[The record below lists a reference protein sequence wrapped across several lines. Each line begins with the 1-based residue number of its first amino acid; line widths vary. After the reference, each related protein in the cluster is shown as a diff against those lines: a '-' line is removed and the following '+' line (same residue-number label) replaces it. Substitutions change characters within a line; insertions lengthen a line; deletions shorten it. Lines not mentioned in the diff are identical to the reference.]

1 MNLSAVRDFIEGVA
15 EKAKPFLQD
24 IGYFV
29 SEKSSPYVQKVEE
42 NVTRNWKTYLEEY
55 IFIGLIML
63 SLVGVFIS
71 DFSPII
77 TFWFWLTMIPV
88 FGATAILS
96 AWSHGL
102 ESNVSVTRLVLSQ
115 IVHWGGAVIALVTT
129 YSLWATGRFTDEHT
143 GYIILLL
150 LALTTF
156 TAGLHV
162 GWRFYVAGIFLFI
175 GGIITTHVKE
185 YIWILLL
192 VLMVPLAIFGI
203 VWEKLRKKASPASN
217 E

>member
-1 MNLSAVRDFIEGVA
+1 MNTSQLKDLIE
-15 EKAKPFLQD
+15 D
-24 IGYFV
+24 V
-29 SEKSSPYVQKVEE
+29 SEVGEAYLRKIQERVARTSAPYVQHVEE

-55 IFIGLIML
+55 IFVGLILL

-77 TFWFWLTMIPV
+77 TFWYWLTMIPL

-143 GYIILLL
+143 GYIILIL

-162 GWRFYVAGIFLFI
+162 GWRFYIAGIFLFI
-175 GGIITTHVKE
+175 GGIITTHIRE
-185 YIWILLL
+185 YVWVLLL

-203 VWEKLRKKASPASN
+203 VWEKIRKKS
-217 E
+217 

>member
-1 MNLSAVRDFIEGVA
+1 MNLSAVRDVIEIVA
-15 EKAKPFLQD
+15 EKVKPPLQD
-24 IGYFV
+24 LGYLV
-29 SEKSSPYVQKVEE
+29 TEKSQPYVQTVED
-42 NVTRNWKTYLEEY
+42 NVTRHWKIYLEEY
-55 IFIGLIML
+55 IFIGLILL

-77 TFWFWLTMIPV
+77 TFWFWLTMIPL

-102 ESNVSVTRLVLSQ
+102 ESNVSVTRLILTQ
-115 IVHWGGAVIALVTT
+115 IIHWGGAIIALVTT

-156 TAGLHV
+156 TAGVHA
-162 GWRFYVAGIFLFI
+162 GWRFYIAGIFLFV
-175 GGIITTHVKE
+175 GGIITTHVRE
-185 YIWILLL
+185 YIWVLLL

-203 VWEKLRKKASPASN
+203 VWEKLRKKAPPAS